1 LTVITSS
8 TWVSLRRNNIGE
20 LMSPSVK
27 DCAEWGGVTQSGAE
41 LLWSRRELTTKIGNN
56 LTLKHVVGQ

>member
-1 LTVITSS
+1 
-8 TWVSLRRNNIGE
+8 
-20 LMSPSVK
+20 MSPSVK